1 MKNGYT
7 IFDAHA
13 HVFPNKIAERA
24 TSSISVFYDDMPM
37 QHIGSMEQL
46 LKSGANAGI
55 DGYLICSTATNV
67 AQVQAINQFLWDSCK
82 DHVNCIAFAAMHP
95 FAPDCQ
101 ADMDFIL
108 QHGFRGIKLH
118 PDFQKFYIDDPAVYP
133 LYEII
138 QETQLPILMHMGAPH
153 QTYSQP
159 QRLAKVLKEFPK
171 LRVSAAHLG
180 GWERW
185 EEAVA
190 NLKADERL
198 RFDTS
203 SCSPFLPKD
212 KMREIIRHYG
222 AENCFFGVDFPM
234 WDHEEELERFF
245 ALSLTDYENKR
256 ILSENLIEWI
266 HQTNKK

>member
-118 PDFQKFYIDDPAVYP
+118 PDFQKFHIDDDRMIAVYR
-133 LYEII
+133 EANRRG
-138 QETQLPILMHMGAPH
+138 LPVLFHTGDSRTDFSSPRRLMNVVEKIPDF
-153 QTYSQP
+153 TCI
-159 QRLAKVLKEFPK
+159 
-171 LRVSAAHLG
+171 AAHLG
-180 GWERW
+180 GYSEWEAARRD
-185 EEAVA
+185 
-190 NLKADERL
+190 LKGTNVYI
-198 RFDTS
+198 DTS
-203 SCSPFLPKD
+203 SSLFVVT
-212 KMREIIRHYG
+212 REQ
-222 AENCFFGVDFPM
+222 ALENIAHFGVERTMFGTDFPM
-234 WDHEEELERFF
+234 WLPKTELERFF
-245 ALSLTDYENKR
+245 ALG
-256 ILSENLIEWI
+256 LSEEENRKILYGNFARLFHLEE
-266 HQTNKK
+266 QV

>member
-101 ADMDFIL
+101 ADI
-108 QHGFRGIKLH
+108 GFY
-118 PDFQKFYIDDPAVYP
+118 FAAW
-133 LYEII
+133 
-138 QETQLPILMHMGAPH
+138 LP
-153 QTYSQP
+153 
-159 QRLAKVLKEFPK
+159 
-171 LRVSAAHLG
+171 
-180 GWERW
+180 W
-185 EEAVA
+185 
-190 NLKADERL
+190 N
-198 RFDTS
+198 
-203 SCSPFLPKD
+203 
-212 KMREIIRHYG
+212 
-222 AENCFFGVDFPM
+222 
-234 WDHEEELERFF
+234 
-245 ALSLTDYENKR
+245 
-256 ILSENLIEWI
+256 
-266 HQTNKK
+266 